1 MQRAVEIMGEDAE
14 TIAALVEGV
23 EMVEEVEDGDA
34 VEVVEE
40 TIAVQVLEIIALV
53 IEHKMNLTHFKEKL
67 TIEVRYTKNC
77 KSIFSFSYTLYLV
90 LVLVSSFLNQLPPL
104 SWSLREQ
111 NIEHLDSDRELS
123 ILRPQFGHK
132 VDMERRRSHFSACIA
147 EEQAL
152 L

>member
-1 MQRAVEIMGEDAE
+1 MIGVEVVVAEAVAEVRIITTTEDETAMQRAVEIMGEDAE

-77 KSIFSFSYTLYLV
+77 K
-90 LVLVSSFLNQLPPL
+90 
-104 SWSLREQ
+104 
-111 NIEHLDSDRELS
+111 
-123 ILRPQFGHK
+123 
-132 VDMERRRSHFSACIA
+132 
-147 EEQAL
+147 
-152 L
+152 